1 MSSTQD
7 ILRREFTPAECEE
20 RKGPGGYTLTYV
32 AHFAVIDRLIEAVGI
47 GNFQWKISSVL
58 VADNMVTVAG
68 DLTLWVH
75 ERWVTNSGVSTEA
88 LKGNDLEKCTKT
100 ADTDA
105 LKRAARLFGVGLHLY
120 RKGGGKPAAKKSMGV
135 SGGSGGPTDG
145 QRKFLYSLAQEQ
157 GMRPDEFADA
167 IVKLRGKEIK
177 NMAVAEVSSLIDWL
191 KSGVN
196 LRGELQPVEGAE
208 GRL

>member
-1 MSSTQD
+1 MSSTQY

-20 RKGPGGYTLTYV
+20 RKGPGGFTLTYV

-68 DLTLWVH
+68 DLTLWVD

-88 LKGNDLEKCTKT
+88 LKGNDLEKSTKT

-120 RKGGGKPAAKKSMGV
+120 CKGGGKPAAKKSMGV
-135 SGGSGGPTDG
+135 SGGTGGPTEP
-145 QRKFLYSLAQEQ
+145 QKRKLYVLAGKQD
-157 GMRPDEFADA
+157 MSPDAFADA
-167 IVKLRGKEIK
+167 IVALYGNELSDMDVAGISNVIAWLETGVDLRE
-177 NMAVAEVSSLIDWL
+177 
-191 KSGVN
+191 
-196 LRGELQPVEGAE
+196 ELQKRG
-208 GRL
+208 L

>member
-7 ILRREFTPAECEE
+7 ILRREFTPAECEN
-20 RKGPGGYTLTYV
+20 RAGPGGFTLTYV

-68 DLTLWVH
+68 DLTLWVD

-88 LKGNDLEKCTKT
+88 LKGNDLEKSTKT

-120 RKGGGKPAAKKSMGV
+120 CKGGTKPAARQSMGV
-135 SGGSGGPTDG
+135 SGGTGGPTEP
-145 QRKFLYSLAQEQ
+145 QKRLLYAIADEQ
-157 GMRPDEFADA
+157 GLGKREFADGVA
-167 IVKLRGKEIK
+167 KLGNREIK
-177 NMAVAEVSSLIDWL
+177 DMSVGEVSSLIDYL

-196 LRGELQPVEGAE
+196 LRDEFQKVEGVE